1 MFKNHDLMETTKIFE
16 KEVLFIGA
24 ISIED
29 FKLLAMTTVNGQ

>member
-1 MFKNHDLMETTKIFE
+1 METTKIFE

-24 ISIED
+24 IIIED